1 MTRVAGTL
9 DDVAGAVDVRA
20 AVAAVGP
27 RLRRLRT
34 DADRTLAEV
43 AAATGISISTLSR
56 LESGGRKVTLELLLP
71 LAEHFEVGLDELVRP
86 PVERGRRRSRTSHHG
101 VTFLPLSAAPG
112 GLRAYKQVLD
122 PGAGEDSDELNV
134 HEGYEWVYVMA
145 GRLRMR
151 LGDDDFVVGVGEAA
165 EFDTRLPHRVSNP
178 GTTPTECLVL
188 FGRQGERMHVKARP
202 RSPRVRSR

>member
-1 MTRVAGTL
+1 MSGVTGRLEDVAV
-9 DDVAGAVDVRA
+9 DDVAATT
-20 AVAAVGP
+20 AAVGP

-34 DADRTLAEV
+34 DAGRTLAEV
-43 AAATGISISTLSR
+43 GAATGISVSTLSR

-86 PVERGRRRSRTSHHG
+86 ARPASRAARRTVHRGMTY
-101 VTFLPLSAAPG
+101 LPLTAAPG

-122 PGAGEDSDELNV
+122 PGAGEESDEQNV
-134 HEGYEWVYVMA
+134 HEGYEWIYVMA

-151 LGDDDFVVGVGEAA
+151 LGDDDFVVAAGEAA

-178 GTTPTECLVL
+178 GTVPTECLVL
-188 FGRQGERMHVKARP
+188 FGRQGERMHVRARP
-202 RSPRVRSR
+202 RAPRVRSR

>member
-1 MTRVAGTL
+1 MSGVTSRLGDMAEDGVS
-9 DDVAGAVDVRA
+9 AV
-20 AVAAVGP
+20 VAAVGP

-34 DADRTLAEV
+34 DAGRTLAEV
-43 AAATGISISTLSR
+43 GAATGISVSTLSR

-71 LAEHFEVGLDELVRP
+71 LAEHFEVALDELVRP
-86 PVERGRRRSRTSHHG
+86 ARPAPRATRRTVHRGMTY
-101 VTFLPLSAAPG
+101 LPLTAAPG

-122 PGAGEDSDELNV
+122 PGAGEESDEQNV
-134 HEGYEWVYVMA
+134 HEGYEWIYVMA

-151 LGDDDFVVGVGEAA
+151 LGDDDFVVTAGEAA

-188 FGRQGERMHVKARP
+188 FGRQGERMHVRARP
-202 RSPRVRSR
+202 RTPRVRSR